1 MCAKNLYL
9 YLNSLEVFLILKH
22 NAVEIAVLYAVV
34 FNAI

>member
-9 YLNSLEVFLILKH
+9 YLNSLEIFYFKH
-22 NAVEIAVLYAVV
+22 NAIEIAILYAVV